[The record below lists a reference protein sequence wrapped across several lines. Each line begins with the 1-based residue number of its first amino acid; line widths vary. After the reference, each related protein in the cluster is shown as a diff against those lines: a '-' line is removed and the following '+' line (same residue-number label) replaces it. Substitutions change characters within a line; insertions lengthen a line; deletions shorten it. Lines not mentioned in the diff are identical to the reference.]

1 MRLKR
6 YDMEFENYKIFG
18 KCAVLRKG
26 GKKMLVTVDVGP
38 RIIFYGYENGENIFF
53 EDLNDSINRDST
65 FIKENL
71 KGKGIWHIY
80 GGHRLWKS
88 PEYED
93 TYYPDNSPVSVVET
107 DKRTDFISEDESTT
121 GLRKILSV
129 QMHDDG
135 NATVTHTLIN
145 VSDTVSDELAVW
157 TLSVMDKGAKADI
170 PLSEEDTGL
179 LPNRNL
185 VLWSYTDIKDDRF
198 TLENNHIEVEQK
210 DRATAFKIG
219 LFTKSELT
227 VNIKNMLFK
236 IGLDVKDGKYADY
249 SCNVECYTC
258 DKMLEIETLSP
269 VEKLDPG
276 CSIVHSENWSLQK
289 I

>member
-1 MRLKR
+1 
-6 YDMEFENYKIFG
+6 MEFENYKIYG
-18 KCAVLRKG
+18 RCAVLRKG

-38 RIIFYGYENGENIFF
+38 RIIFYGYDGGENIFF
-53 EDLNDSINRDST
+53 EDLNDTINRDSA

-71 KGKGIWHIY
+71 KDKGIWHIY

-93 TYYPDNSPVSVVET
+93 TYYPDNSPVRIVET
-107 DKRTDFISEDESTT
+107 DDKTDFISEDESTT

-157 TLSVMDKGAKADI
+157 TLSVMDKGAKAYI
-170 PLSEEDTGL
+170 PLPEEDTGL

-185 VLWSYTDIKDDRF
+185 VLWSYTDLKDDRF
-198 TLENNHIEVEQK
+198 TLENNYIEVEQK
-210 DRATAFKIG
+210 NRPSAFKIG
-219 LFTKSELT
+219 VFTNKELS
-227 VNIKNMLFK
+227 VSIKNMLFK
-236 IGLDVKDGKYADY
+236 MSCETKEGRYSDY

-269 VEKLDPG
+269 VKALSPG
-276 CSIVHSENWSLQK
+276 SSIVHEVKWSLDK